1 MCVYLHEDHHLAT
14 PTGNFCPGN
23 NFSTVWSEVVF
34 LCYLQEPKVTGRRRM
49 RLRSLSASSPR
60 ATLVTFT
67 VGAISGFCL
76 PFFFWCRGFFWHRER
91 RGTLG
96 PSVGD
101 ISRCT
106 DRVDVNI
113 LIVFSSWLCCQ
124 GCEPAPRVSSKCYTT
139 SILKD
144 LHVCSPLHPVLMR
157 VWKKCQKRAKEKQSN
172 FLGQRKFTWM

>member
-1 MCVYLHEDHHLAT
+1 MC
-14 PTGNFCPGN
+14 
-23 NFSTVWSEVVF
+23 
-34 LCYLQEPKVTGRRRM
+34 
-49 RLRSLSASSPR
+49 LSARRPPFGNTHRQFLSRKQFFNCLVGSGVSLLFARTGGHWAAASERFSAMSPC
-60 ATLVTFT
+60 ATRVTFT

-101 ISRCT
+101 ISRRT

-139 SILKD
+139 SILTD
-144 LHVCSPLHPVLMR
+144 LHVSPPSQTTPPSSR
-157 VWKKCQKRAKEKQSN
+157 VDACLEKMSKACKEE
-172 FLGQRKFTWM
+172 TI